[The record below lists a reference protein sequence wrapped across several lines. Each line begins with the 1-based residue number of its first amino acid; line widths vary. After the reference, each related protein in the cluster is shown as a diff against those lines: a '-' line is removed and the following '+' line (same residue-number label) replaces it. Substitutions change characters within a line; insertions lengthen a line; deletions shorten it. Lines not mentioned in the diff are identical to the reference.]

1 MARAAS
7 DALQKSFTTVEK
19 RKALWK
25 LYQKALIDYVE
36 DAATIQSAQTLS
48 DERSTSPDDAEAK
61 HVRVVASAL
70 SVFKTLLC
78 KRAVCI
84 MPCSVTDLSQWSR
97 VTNLDKV

>member
-25 LYQKALIDYVE
+25 VYQKALIEYVE
-36 DAATIQSAQTLS
+36 DAAIFQSAQTLS

-70 SVFKTLLC
+70 SVFNTLLC
-78 KRAVCI
+78 KDVNCV
-84 MPCSVTDLSQWSR
+84 MPCSVTDLSQPSR
-97 VTNLDKV
+97 VISRKGV